1 MKRRRLLLPGLLTLC
16 ILLLGSILIAATAD
30 SWLKAGRS
38 DSSTDR
44 LSVSGDTSV
53 PSGKG
58 YSANGSGSSKALQVY
73 YFDVGQADAIL
84 IRLPNGK
91 TLGID
96 AGEKDTQED
105 LVKSIQTMGISKIDI
120 MFVTHPHSDPIGGM
134 TYLLGRL
141 AVGKIYMTQAST
153 TTQTFEN
160 LLLAIANRKIPVV
173 EAKAGVTLS
182 LDPEVT
188 VKILA
193 PVTLSKDELN
203 NHSIVLRIS
212 YGTTSFLFM
221 GDAETPV
228 EKGLLLSGEILASD
242 VVKIGHHGSESSS
255 SAAFLNVVLPHYAV
269 ISVGKDNDYN
279 HPSNTVLERL
289 AKVKAQ
295 VLRTDLRGTIV
306 LSSDGS
312 EVRILQ

>member
-16 ILLLGSILIAATAD
+16 ILLLGSILIAAAAD

-53 PSGKG
+53 PSGKR

-120 MFVTHPHSDPIGGM
+120 MFVTHPHSDHIGGM

-188 VKILA
+188 VGR
-193 PVTLSKDELN
+193 
-203 NHSIVLRIS
+203 LRFFS
-212 YGTTSFLFM
+212 W
-221 GDAETPV
+221 ETP
-228 EKGLLLSGEILASD
+228 KHRS
-242 VVKIGHHGSESSS
+242 
-255 SAAFLNVVLPHYAV
+255 
-269 ISVGKDNDYN
+269 
-279 HPSNTVLERL
+279 R
-289 AKVKAQ
+289 KACC
-295 VLRTDLRGTIV
+295 
-306 LSSDGS
+306 
-312 EVRILQ
+312 